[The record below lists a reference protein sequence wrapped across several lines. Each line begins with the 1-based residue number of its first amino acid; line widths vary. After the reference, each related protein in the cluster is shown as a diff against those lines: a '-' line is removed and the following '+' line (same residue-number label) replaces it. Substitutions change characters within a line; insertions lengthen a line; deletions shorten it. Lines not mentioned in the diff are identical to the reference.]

1 MWSLSAGKT
10 FKKCQRQ
17 WYYKDCLG
25 NWKAKDPLRRKAY
38 LLSKLHSI
46 SSWRGS
52 IVDSV
57 ISEIIVPT
65 LKAKRTPSLIVAQQK
80 AKELFDRQ
88 LKFARQHPL
97 HQPGLSP
104 SQLGSD
110 FAVFHCMEYG
120 GEISETEIKKAKEEI
135 DHALANLFTMS
146 EVWSELR
153 KAQYLVA
160 QRPLSFSHTG
170 ETVRGV
176 PDLIAFYSNEPPL
189 IIDWKVHSF
198 GVYRASMQ
206 LGIYALALIRGKPH
220 KDFPTLSRWESA
232 DLRLWEV
239 QLLTNQ
245 LRRYELD
252 EMRIAEID
260 NFMAE
265 SISAVQLILED
276 TKKSTLDP
284 TEFLTASSPE
294 TCQFCNYKSI
304 CWEPAS

>member
-10 FKKCQRQ
+10 FNKCQRQ

-25 NWKAKDPLRRKAY
+25 NWKTKDPLRRKAY

-57 ISEIIVPT
+57 ISDVIVPR
-65 LKAKRTPSLIVAQQK
+65 LKTKRMPSLIVAQEK

-97 HQPGLSP
+97 YQPGLSP

-120 GEISETEIKKAKEEI
+120 GEISETEIKKAKTEI
-135 DHALANLFTMS
+135 DQALANLFSMP
-146 EVWSELR
+146 EVWSKLR

-189 IIDWKVHSF
+189 ILDWKVHLT
-198 GVYRASMQ
+198 GVYRAWKQ
-206 LGIYALALIRGKPH
+206 LGIYALALTQGKPH
-220 KDFPTLSRWESA
+220 KDFPKISQWKVT
-232 DLRLWEV
+232 DLQLWEI
-239 QLLTNQ
+239 QLLTNKI
-245 LRRYELD
+245 RPYELD
-252 EMRIAEID
+252 DLRIAEID

-265 SISAVQLILED
+265 SISAMQLIVED
-276 TKKSTLDP
+276 TKKSTLAP

-304 CWEPAS
+304 CWEPGL